1 VPASDDDLRSRLSD
15 LGEDAHWE
23 FKQIEFSGAKP
34 KRPTQQQLAD
44 ELAAFANAE
53 GGTLLCGV
61 TDAGELQHLS
71 REQLEA
77 LELRLVEACRS
88 SIKPPIAPRIARRKL
103 DGRAFIEV
111 EVEAGSAMH
120 RSPGGACLRVGSS
133 RREMSPEESLRL
145 AERRSR
151 ARHVWFD
158 RQPIAD
164 AGLASLDESLWRP
177 LLSASGSLNPEA
189 ALLRMGLLADDH
201 AGRRCATVAGLL
213 LCSAN
218 PQHWLPNARIVAT
231 CYGGTGRAT
240 GQIDAQRIGGPI
252 SRQIAETVRFVL
264 RNSRVA
270 ARKDPARADVP
281 QFSARAVFEATV
293 NAVAHRDY
301 SIKERSVRVSMFA
314 DRVEFESPGAL
325 PNGLTEDNMALHQ
338 STRNEALASVLR
350 YMPVGE
356 LPGAQERRYFM
367 ETRGDGVAIIIDET
381 RKATGREPLFE
392 LDGETLRLTIPSAE
406 LRPTA
411 ATVAVAVRSGGRPLA
426 GVDVVALFPDATW
439 VRGTTGEHGEA
450 RLELHS
456 THLPMTVFAA
466 APGLAAGLADGWI
479 PAEGAL
485 AVDLHPVDVGGG
497 SLIMEE
503 ASGEV
508 PGLLGR
514 LNPIRDHLDRTY
526 LYANRIAINDGAP
539 QPVHFTF
546 GETLRLSDP
555 LGAELE
561 VEIVD
566 IVGKSALVQYR
577 RANRPPQGPLP
588 SGRG

>member
-1 VPASDDDLRSRLSD
+1 MPASDDDLRARLAD

-23 FKQIEFSGAKP
+23 FKQIEFSGDRP
-34 KRPTQQQLAD
+34 KSPTQQQLAD

-61 TDAGELQHLS
+61 TDSGELQHLS
-71 REQLEA
+71 RDQMEA

-88 SIKPPIAPRIARRKL
+88 SIKPPIAPTIARRKL

-111 EVEAGSAMH
+111 EVAAGDAMH
-120 RSPGGACLRVGSS
+120 RSPGGVYLRVGSS
-133 RREMSPEESLRL
+133 KREMSPEESLRL
-145 AERRSR
+145 AERRSQ
-151 ARHVWFD
+151 ARLSWFD
-158 RQPIAD
+158 RQPVAGT
-164 AGLASLDESLWRP
+164 GLASLDEGSWKP
-177 LLSASGSLNPEA
+177 LISASSAHDPGA
-189 ALLRMGLLADDH
+189 ALFRMGLLADDQ

-213 LCSAN
+213 LCAAN
-218 PQHWLPNARIVAT
+218 PQLWLPSARVVAT
-231 CYGGTGRAT
+231 CYSGTGRAT
-240 GQIDAQRIGGPI
+240 GQIDARDIGGPI
-252 SRQIAETVRFVL
+252 SRQIAEAAGFVL

-293 NAVAHRDY
+293 NAVVHRDY
-301 SIKERSVRVSMFA
+301 SIKERAIRISVFA
-314 DRVEFESPGAL
+314 DRVELESPGAL
-325 PNGLTEDNMALHQ
+325 ANGLTVDNMALHQ
-338 STRNEALASVLR
+338 STRNEAIASVLR

-367 ETRGDGVAIIIDET
+367 ETRGDGVTIIMEET

-406 LRPTA
+406 LEPTA
-411 ATVAVAVRSGGRPLA
+411 ATVAVTVRSGGRPLA
-426 GVDVVALFPDATW
+426 GVEVLALFPNATW
-439 VRGTTGEHGEA
+439 MKGTTGEHGET
-450 RLELHS
+450 RLQLHS

-466 APGLAAGLADGWI
+466 APGLAAGRVEGWV

-485 AVDLHPVDVGGG
+485 SLELDPVDVGGG
-497 SLIMEE
+497 SVILEE
-503 ASGEV
+503 ATGEV

-526 LYANRIAINDGAP
+526 LYASRIAINDGAP
-539 QPVHFTF
+539 QPVHFAF
-546 GETLRLSDP
+546 GETLRLADS
-555 LGAELE
+555 LGADLE

-566 IVGKSALVQYR
+566 IVGRSALVQYR
-577 RANRPPQGPLP
+577 QADRPPQVW
-588 SGRG
+588 